1 MIDEKKLMEELIPLL
16 NEHGDMYFA
25 GRVVGLIDSQP
36 KICMN
41 EKEICTDL
49 RCPNREQNRS

>member
-25 GRVVGLIDSQP
+25 GRIVGLIDNQP
-36 KICMN
+36 KICIS

-49 RCPNREQNRS
+49 RCSNREQNRS

>member
-25 GRVVGLIDSQP
+25 GRIVGLIDIQP
-36 KICMN
+36 KISIEEN
-41 EKEICTDL
+41 AICADL
-49 RCPNREQNRS
+49 RCPNREKR